1 MATAEGAAVPPWTRD
16 IIAILSRPL
25 CQTTMAALPPLAFA
39 PGAVPPLDLALDD
52 IIKMHKKEKKKAPVR
67 GRCAERRRRL
77 PDPAVA
83 LGMLLWKRD
92 GRRL

>member
-1 MATAEGAAVPPWTRD
+1 
-16 IIAILSRPL
+16 
-25 CQTTMAALPPLAFA
+25 MAALPPLAFA

-67 GRCAERRRRL
+67 GRCGAERRRRL